1 MVAPNAS
8 PLVQIDAPRMPV
20 VSMVTRRGEFSMKP
34 SRNILKRI
42 SIDSPFLRLNREIKE
57 GGNQ

>member
-8 PLVQIDAPRMPV
+8 QPVLTDAPRMPV

-34 SRNILKRI
+34 SSNIIRRT
-42 SIDSPFLRLNREIKE
+42 STDSPFPRLNQEIKE